1 MKPFGIHIYFLGLC
15 LLANHHTLQAQCL
28 EVFINKSAQPN
39 AFFVHKVRKTE
50 SVYGIAKNYQTDW
63 NALIEVNPD
72 INLERVSEGNAI
84 LIPFNPGKIQPDST
98 AGAMLVL
105 YTIQP
110 KDNLFSLSSRY
121 FNLPIQHVKH
131 LNPWIS
137 QGLPVGKVLRL
148 GYIHRQNTLN
158 PNPSVSSSTESI
170 NQPMT
175 EAESSYSFSKGGR
188 GLVRVESSS
197 LGVGRYFA
205 LHPSA
210 KMESMIE
217 IANPVNGRKL
227 MAKIIG
233 RIPPIYPK
241 GTQLVVSGSV
251 ALYLGVPD
259 DRFYAIFAYD

>member
-1 MKPFGIHIYFLGLC
+1 MNPFGLLISFFGLC
-15 LLANHHTLQAQCL
+15 LLATQHPLQAQYL
-28 EVFINKSAQPN
+28 EVFLNKSAQPN
-39 AFFVHKVRKTE
+39 AYFVHKVRKTE

-63 NALIEVNPD
+63 NTLAEVNPD
-72 INLERVSEGNAI
+72 INLERVSEGNAV
-84 LIPFNPGKIQPDST
+84 LIPFNPRNIQPDST

-110 KDNLFSLSSRY
+110 KDNLFALSSRY

-148 GYIHRQNTLN
+148 GYIHRQNALN
-158 PNPSVSSSTESI
+158 PKPTVPSSTESI
-170 NQPMT
+170 KQSVT
-175 EAESSYSFSKGGR
+175 DVESSYSFSKGGR

-217 IANPVNGRKL
+217 ITNPVNGRKL

>member
-1 MKPFGIHIYFLGLC
+1 MKPFGLMSYFLGLC
-15 LLANHHTLQAQCL
+15 LLGILHPLQAQYL
-28 EVFINKSAQPN
+28 EVFLNKSAQPN
-39 AFFVHKVRKTE
+39 AYFVHKVRKTE
-50 SVYGIAKNYQTDW
+50 SVYGIAKHYQTDW
-63 NALIEVNPD
+63 NELVDLNVD
-72 INLERVSEGNAI
+72 INFEKVSDGTEI
-84 LIPFNPGKIQPDST
+84 LIPFTPRNIQLDST

-110 KDNLFSLSSRY
+110 KDNLFALSSRY
-121 FNLPIQHVKH
+121 FKLPIQHLKH

-148 GYIHRQNTLN
+148 GYIHRQKTLEIK
-158 PNPSVSSSTESI
+158 PAVPPSIKSVE
-170 NQPMT
+170 QPET
-175 EAESSYSFSKGGR
+175 EAESLYSFSKGGR

-205 LHPSA
+205 LHSSA

-217 IANPVNGRKL
+217 ITNPVNGRKL